1 MEKNRIGKNDKT
13 MFKEILLGLGI
24 IGVAIL
30 IIVIVLL
37 PLVCTIIL
45 GTYFATVM
53 GLSGIVWWAF
63 VIVFYLI
70 VMGLLGVVA

>member
-1 MEKNRIGKNDKT
+1 

-30 IIVIVLL
+30 ILIIVLL

-70 VMGLLGVVA
+70 VMGLLGMVA